1 VKNLSSALEPERFF
15 VVLLLSVLP
24 LRMIR
29 IAKFL
34 FTPERVTDPLPT
46 LYIA

>member
-1 VKNLSSALEPERFF
+1 VKNLSFALDPERFF
-15 VVLLLSVLP
+15 VVLL